1 MSTLSVHPGSNCSTI
16 VRSILIKYCLTLLL
30 SGASWGVI
38 SARFIKT
45 EKYWLTVSS
54 NVWRLFSFG
63 REISQNFSV
72 SMNLAEVSLGEDSD
86 WKKSC
91 TKLFFKKN
99 KNPLI
104 LSCHEYLFYDHS
116 RQAIHIAVIV
126 FNYDNCLSRDLYIL

>member
-1 MSTLSVHPGSNCSTI
+1 MSTLSLHPGSNCSTI

-30 SGASWGVI
+30 SGASRGVI

-72 SMNLAEVSLGEDSD
+72 SMNLAEISLGEDSD

-91 TKLFFKKN
+91 TKQLITFQKKIKIYSSFLAMNICFMIIHVKLFTLQLLY
-99 KNPLI
+99 LI
-104 LSCHEYLFYDHS
+104 K
-116 RQAIHIAVIV
+116 IIV
-126 FNYDNCLSRDLYIL
+126 